1 MSFLLGLPLS
11 EIENIPY
18 SDYLRYREY
27 KRRKGLPFER
37 LELLIGRLCQITHG
51 NPKAALKDFLLPDSF
66 DNNQSNIVD
75 YSKLDFNN
83 LPVATNINFD
93 LFKNKRIKKD
103 MKNVKRQ
110 SDT

>member
-37 LELLIGRLCQITHG
+37 LELLIGRLGYIAAG
-51 NPKAALKDFLLPDSF
+51 NPKSKLKDFLLPDDF
-66 DNNQSNIVD
+66 ENNQSDIID
-75 YSKLDFNN
+75 YSKLDFDN
-83 LPVATNINFD
+83 LQVATNINFD

-103 MKNVKRQ
+103 KKNVK
-110 SDT
+110 

>member
-37 LELLIGRLCQITHG
+37 LELLIGRLGYISAG
-51 NPKAALKDFLLPDSF
+51 NPKAKLKDFLLQESF
-66 DNNQSNIVD
+66 DDNQSNID
-75 YSKLDFNN
+75 YSKLDFDN

-93 LFKNKRIKKD
+93 LFRNKRIKKD
-103 MKNVKRQ
+103 IKNVK
-110 SDT
+110 

>member
-1 MSFLLGLPLS
+1 MPLS

-37 LELLIGRLCQITHG
+37 LELIIGRLCQITHG

-66 DNNQSNIVD
+66 ENNQSDIID
-75 YSKLDFNN
+75 YSKLDFDN

-103 MKNVKRQ
+103 KKNG
-110 SDT
+110 

>member
-37 LELLIGRLCQITHG
+37 LELLIGRLGYITAG
-51 NPKAALKDFLLPDSF
+51 NPKAKLKDFLLPESF
-66 DNNQSNIVD
+66 DDNQSNID
-75 YSKLDFNN
+75 YSKLDFDN
-83 LPVATNINFD
+83 LPVANNINFD
-93 LFKNKRIKKD
+93 LFRNKRIKKD

-110 SDT
+110 SKH

>member
-1 MSFLLGLPLS
+1 MPLS

-37 LELLIGRLCQITHG
+37 LELLIGRLGYITAG
-51 NPKAALKDFLLPDSF
+51 NPKAKLKDFLLPESF
-66 DNNQSNIVD
+66 DDNQSNID
-75 YSKLDFNN
+75 YSKLDFDN

-93 LFKNKRIKKD
+93 LFRNKRIKKD
-103 MKNVKRQ
+103 IRNVK
-110 SDT
+110 

>member
-1 MSFLLGLPLS
+1 MPLS

-37 LELLIGRLCQITHG
+37 LELLIGRLGYISAG
-51 NPKAALKDFLLPDSF
+51 NPKAKLKDFLLPESF
-66 DNNQSNIVD
+66 GDNQSNID
-75 YSKLDFNN
+75 YSKLDFDN

-103 MKNVKRQ
+103 MKNVK
-110 SDT
+110 

>member
-1 MSFLLGLPLS
+1 MPLS

-37 LELLIGRLCQITHG
+37 LELLIGRLGYISAG
-51 NPKAALKDFLLPDSF
+51 NPKAKLKDFLLPESF
-66 DNNQSNIVD
+66 NDNQSNID

-93 LFKNKRIKKD
+93 LFRNKRIKKD
-103 MKNVKRQ
+103 IKNVK
-110 SDT
+110 